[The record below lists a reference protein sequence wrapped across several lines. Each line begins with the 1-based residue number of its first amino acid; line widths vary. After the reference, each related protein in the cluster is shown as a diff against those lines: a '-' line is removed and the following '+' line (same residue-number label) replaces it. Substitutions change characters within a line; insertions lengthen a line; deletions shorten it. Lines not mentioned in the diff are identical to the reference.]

1 MEGLHLTADCFECQ
15 GNELL
20 LTNYQHFAP
29 LLHKITLDAG
39 LTIVGDTF
47 FPFVHANGKAAGFT
61 GTLLLAESHIAIHT
75 WPEKNAVT
83 LDVYV
88 CNFENDN
95 SDKARTILDSIIHL
109 LQPERALRQELLR
122 GVPSEVHLEKLTE
135 RLSPFTSMQTVATQ
149 NLAAKQS
156 QFQHIEIADTP
167 DFGKIM
173 RIDGALMTSEKDE
186 FFYHEA
192 LVHPAALSLGGPES
206 ALIIGGG
213 DGGSTEELL
222 KYGSIKSITLCE
234 IDPEVITL
242 ARQHLRSIHQ
252 DAFEDKRVSI
262 EHRDGFAFIE
272 ECTQKFDLILLDLTD
287 PIAPNG
293 SNLAESCLSKNFFD
307 ACYKK
312 LNDTGALVLHLG
324 SRFYHQSRYNSSLE
338 KLNASFDLVRP
349 YSVFI
354 PLYGALWGMAIALK
368 LGHEAK
374 LQDPMNMSEGEVDQ
388 AIQQHQLQALQY
400 YSAQTHVAM
409 FRI

>member
-1 MEGLHLTADCFECQ
+1 M
-15 GNELL
+15 
-20 LTNYQHFAP
+20 
-29 LLHKITLDAG
+29 
-39 LTIVGDTF
+39 
-47 FPFVHANGKAAGFT
+47 
-61 GTLLLAESHIAIHT
+61 
-75 WPEKNAVT
+75 
-83 LDVYV
+83 
-88 CNFENDN
+88 
-95 SDKARTILDSIIHL
+95 
-109 LQPERALRQELLR
+109 
-122 GVPSEVHLEKLTE
+122 
-135 RLSPFTSMQTVATQ
+135 
-149 NLAAKQS
+149 
-156 QFQHIEIADTP
+156 
-167 DFGKIM
+167 
-173 RIDGALMTSEKDE
+173 
-186 FFYHEA
+186 
-192 LVHPAALSLGGPES
+192 
-206 ALIIGGG
+206 
-213 DGGSTEELL
+213 L

-374 LQDPMNMSEGEVDQ
+374 LQDPLNMSEGEVDQ